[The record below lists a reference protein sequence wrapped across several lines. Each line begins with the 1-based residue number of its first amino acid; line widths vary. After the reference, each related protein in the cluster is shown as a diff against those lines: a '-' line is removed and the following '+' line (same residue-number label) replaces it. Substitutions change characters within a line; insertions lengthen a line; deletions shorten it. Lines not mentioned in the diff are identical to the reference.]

1 MATDAKGIVGRE
13 DLFITGKLWN
23 TSHSPAA
30 VQVAVKHSLRDLG
43 LDYLDLY
50 LVRIFLIHERYDII
64 VL

>member
-1 MATDAKGIVGRE
+1 MASDAKGIVGRE

-30 VQVAVKHSLRDLG
+30 VQVAMTHSLRDLG
-43 LDYLDLY
+43 LEYLDLY
-50 LVRIFLIHERYDII
+50 LVRIFVIHERYDII